1 MNQNYTKKLAAAL
14 DKALVKKQNSE
25 RQAALAISQS
35 GQVYSAGCIESDAK
49 LLYISAIMAALA
61 RAAQSLDYKVERIIV
76 MREDV
81 DKKALLTPIDQT
93 VMVDF
98 IRRTG
103 LPIALMI
110 IDTKGTILLE
120 SNDVRE
126 LSPYYQPEPI
136 SLDKVTTSQPSPNQ
150 HHLENDDPVDI
161 LKRMAI
167 EGANR
172 SFTTYNSASSYG
184 SAVQTKKGN
193 IYFSGQY
200 SSFDH
205 RSMLH
210 AEMGAVLAALSAGDT
225 QITDLALV
233 STNAKYAQNPCAPCA
248 CCLQFLSEVSERLG
262 LAITLHTHAL
272 KNTAMRST
280 TLEEYLPI
288 IWSNT

>member
-1 MNQNYTKKLAAAL
+1 MNPDYTKDLVAAL
-14 DKALVKKQNSE
+14 DKALVKKQSAQ
-25 RQAALAISQS
+25 RQAALAVSQS
-35 GQVYSAGCIESDAK
+35 GRVYSAGCIESDAK
-49 LLYISAIMAALA
+49 LLYISAIMAALG
-61 RAAQSLDYKVERIIV
+61 RAAQSLDYKVERLVV
-76 MREDV
+76 MREDA
-81 DKKALLTPIDQT
+81 DKKTLLTPIDQT

-98 IRRTG
+98 IRRSG
-103 LPIALMI
+103 VPIALSV
-110 IDTKGTILLE
+110 IDTKGTVLFE

-126 LSPYYQPEPI
+126 LSPYYRPEPI
-136 SLDKVTTSQPSPNQ
+136 SLDKVAASLPSPNL
-150 HHLENDDPVDI
+150 HRLSDKDPDNI

-184 SAVQTKKGN
+184 SAVQTKSGN
-193 IYFSGQY
+193 VYFSGQY

-262 LAITLHTHAL
+262 LAVTLHTHAL
-272 KNTAMRST
+272 KNSAMRST